1 MPVAMAADLAT
12 RRLVLH
18 PLTVAEAEQIA
29 AGVPGVGPG
38 AVPWGEG
45 YPGHSSRVGA
55 LHYLEMVEKYGYP
68 AEFPAYEIRRRQDG
82 AAVGG
87 IGFHGPPDERGWVEL
102 GYDLVPAVRG
112 RGFASEA
119 VRGLLVFAREQGA
132 CGVAAD
138 TDAGNLASQRVLLAA
153 GFAFAREEDG
163 VRYYGVRL

>member
-1 MPVAMAADLAT
+1 
-12 RRLVLH
+12 
-18 PLTVAEAEQIA
+18 
-29 AGVPGVGPG
+29 
-38 AVPWGEG
+38 
-45 YPGHSSRVGA
+45 
-55 LHYLEMVEKYGYP
+55 
-68 AEFPAYEIRRRQDG
+68 
-82 AAVGG
+82 
-87 IGFHGPPDERGWVEL
+87 
-102 GYDLVPAVRG
+102 VRG

>member
-45 YPGHSSRVGA
+45 YPGHTSRVGA
-55 LHYLEMVEKYGYP
+55 LHYLEMLEKYGYP
-68 AEFPAYEIRRRQDG
+68 AEFPAYEIRRRADG

-87 IGFHGPPDERGWVEL
+87 IGFHGPPDDRGWVEL
-102 GYDLVPAVRG
+102 GYDLVPAVWG
-112 RGFASEA
+112 QGFASEA

-138 TDAGNLASQRVLLAA
+138 TDVGNVASQRVLLAA
-153 GFAFAREEDG
+153 GFVFEREEDG
-163 VRYYGVRL
+163 VRYYGVEL